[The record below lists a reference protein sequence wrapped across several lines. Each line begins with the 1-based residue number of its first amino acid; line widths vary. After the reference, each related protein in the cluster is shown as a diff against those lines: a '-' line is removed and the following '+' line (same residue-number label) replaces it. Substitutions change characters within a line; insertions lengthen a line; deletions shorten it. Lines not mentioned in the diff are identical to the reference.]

1 MKKKIKYMGIIA
13 AMFFCLLLCS
23 NIQANAAGRTKGKA
37 VKAYCEL
44 LKKSKI
50 GSSGYKAASKSC
62 EFALA
67 YLDNDSI
74 PELIVRDKSVGVGWV
89 YAYRSGRAK
98 LSEEVVLR
106 NFYYYKKAGIYLVS
120 GYGFNWG
127 GEFYY
132 KFSKGKSTLQ
142 YEKNDNFFDG
152 VSYMKGK
159 NRIRIT
165 KTEYN
170 RRVKKLIGSR
180 KKIAVKFYKNTKA
193 NRIKYLR

>member
-1 MKKKIKYMGIIA
+1 MGIIT
-13 AMFFCLLLCS
+13 AMICCLLICS
-23 NIQANAAGRTKGKA
+23 NIQVNAASKTKVKA
-37 VKAYCEL
+37 VKAYSEL

-50 GSSGYKAASKSC
+50 GDSSYRAASKSC
-62 EFALA
+62 EFALV
-67 YLDNDSI
+67 YLDNNSI
-74 PELIVRDKSVGVGWV
+74 PELIVRDTSTGVCWV
-89 YAYRSGRAK
+89 YAYRGGKVK
-98 LSEEVVLR
+98 LSEAVFLR

-142 YEKNDNFFDG
+142 YEKNDEFFDG

-159 NRIRIT
+159 NRVQIT

-170 RRVKKLIGSR
+170 RGVKKLIGSR
-180 KKIAVKFYKNTKA
+180 KKIAAKFYKNTKT
-193 NRIKYLR
+193 NRSKYLK